1 MSRFAHP
8 CFKLAAA
15 LLFITFSASAQK
27 ITTTADKTFDFKSAK
42 RYAWGQNHI
51 ITRQGK
57 ANDALIDQ
65 KIVADVNQTLAAK
78 GFVEDPKNPDFF
90 VSYDAGGS
98 DLSAKI
104 EGAYSPAAPAS
115 TAAPTAIYDIPQNL
129 WYSVNGHVTFH
140 VVDAKSNK
148 PVWTALA
155 TKKINDPHKAMK
167 DMPKQVEQ
175 FVSKAFQKFPPNSK

>member
-1 MSRFAHP
+1 MSCLNHP
-8 CFKLAAA
+8 YFRLIAALFFISFSAAA
-15 LLFITFSASAQK
+15 QK
-27 ITTTADKTFDFKSAK
+27 VTTTADKSYDFKTAK

-51 ITRQGK
+51 ITRQGR

-65 KIVADVNQTLAAK
+65 KIVEDVNCSLAAK
-78 GFVEDPKNPDFF
+78 GFLEDPKNPDFYI
-90 VSYDAGGS
+90 SYDAGGS

-104 EGAYSPAAPAS
+104 EGAYSPASPAS

-129 WYSVNGHVTFH
+129 WYSVDGHVTFH
-140 VVDAKSNK
+140 IVDAKSNK

-155 TKKINDPHKAMK
+155 TKKINDPHKGMK

-175 FVSKAFQKFPPNSK
+175 FVSKAFQKFPPNTK